1 MIPVKYLE
9 DLKSAP
15 VNEVDFV
22 ATFIEVSEFAPWYTL
37 PATDWTTDVR
47 RQIHDDGQPLNSSS
61 PRRQR
66 AAESKLV

>member
-22 ATFIEVSEFAPWYTL
+22 ATFIEVRG
-37 PATDWTTDVR
+37 PAA
-47 RQIHDDGQPLNSSS
+47 QY
-61 PRRQR
+61 
-66 AAESKLV
+66 A

>member
-22 ATFIEVSEFAPWYTL
+22 ATFIEVRESAPWYAW
-37 PATDWTTDVR
+37 PATHWTTDV
-47 RQIHDDGQPLNSSS
+47 
-61 PRRQR
+61 
-66 AAESKLV
+66 